1 MAETKTFLFLQGHPT
16 FFCVRLGDALKAEGH
31 NVRKIRLSGQD
42 MLFWPRR
49 GASSYRGGF
58 ARWRVWL
65 TDYVKRHGITDII
78 YYADRHPYHVEAL
91 VVARSLGVRAWAVEF
106 GYLRPDWLTLEP
118 EAMGAFSRFP
128 KDPKV
133 IRKLGIAA
141 GPLTNDEH
149 ESTYSHSFLE
159 EALFDIARNVA
170 HTIFMPFYPFYKSDA
185 PFSMVEDYYYW
196 ITNLLTTDN
205 AEARA
210 SQIQAECEEDGAD
223 FNLLAM
229 QLAHDYQI
237 RVSTHYDHLI
247 DMVEEVFA
255 SFAANAPRSRK
266 LIIKQHPL
274 DNGYQNWPRRI
285 DALKEKYNLGRQ
297 VRMIRGGDLGVLI
310 RNSKGVVLANSTV
323 GLNAARAGVPTVA
336 LGEAVYDIAGITHQG
351 GLDSFWTKPE
361 PVDAKLERQLVR
373 AMAAEIQVRG
383 SFYDKAGQKL
393 AIGEIVDRLTRRP
406 YPAWAR
412 NPVSVS

>member
-1 MAETKTFLFLQGHPT
+1 MAEKKTFLFLQGHPT

-31 NVRKIRLSGQD
+31 LVRKIRLSGQD

-49 GASSYRGGF
+49 GADSYRGGF

-65 TDYVKRHGITDII
+65 ADYVKQHGITDII

-91 VVARSLGVRAWAVEF
+91 AVARSLGVKAWAVEF

-118 EAMGAFSRFP
+118 EAMGAFSLFP

-133 IRKLGIAA
+133 IRELGIAA
-141 GPLTNDEH
+141 GPLSHDDH
-149 ESTYSHSFLE
+149 ESTYGHSFLE
-159 EALFDIARNVA
+159 EALFDIARNAA

-185 PFSMVEDYYYW
+185 PFSMVEDYFYW
-196 ITNLLTTDN
+196 IKNLLTTDN

-210 SQIQAECEEDGAD
+210 SQVQAKCEEEGAD
-223 FNLLAM
+223 YNLLAM

-237 RVSTHYDHLI
+237 RASTHYDHLI

-285 DALKEKYNLGRQ
+285 GALKEKYDLSRQ
-297 VRMIRGGDLGVLI
+297 VRMIRGGDLGSLI

-323 GLNAARAGVPTVA
+323 GLHAARAGVPTIA
-336 LGEAVYDIAGITHQG
+336 LGEAVYDIPGITHQS
-351 GLDSFWTKPE
+351 GLDSFWTAPE
-361 PVDAKLERQLVR
+361 AVDAKLERQMVR

-393 AIGEIVDRLTRRP
+393 AIAEIVDRLTRRP
-406 YPAWAR
+406 YPGWAKR
-412 NPVSVS
+412 PADIS

>member
-237 RVSTHYDHLI
+237 RASTHYDHLI

>member
-49 GASSYRGGF
+49 GADSYRGGF

-128 KDPKV
+128 KNPKV

-149 ESTYSHSFLE
+149 ESTYGHSFLE
-159 EALFDIARNVA
+159 EALFDIARNVT

-196 ITNLLTTDN
+196 IINLLTTDN

-237 RVSTHYDHLI
+237 RASTHYGHLI

-285 DALKEKYNLGRQ
+285 GALKEKYNLGRQ

-323 GLNAARAGVPTVA
+323 GLHAARAGVPTVT

>member
-1 MAETKTFLFLQGHPT
+1 MWLE
-16 FFCVRLGDALKAEGH
+16 FF
-31 NVRKIRLSGQD
+31 
-42 MLFWPRR
+42 
-49 GASSYRGGF
+49 
-58 ARWRVWL
+58 
-65 TDYVKRHGITDII
+65 
-78 YYADRHPYHVEAL
+78 
-91 VVARSLGVRAWAVEF
+91 
-106 GYLRPDWLTLEP
+106 
-118 EAMGAFSRFP
+118 
-128 KDPKV
+128 
-133 IRKLGIAA
+133 
-141 GPLTNDEH
+141 
-149 ESTYSHSFLE
+149 
-159 EALFDIARNVA
+159 
-170 HTIFMPFYPFYKSDA
+170 
-185 PFSMVEDYYYW
+185 
-196 ITNLLTTDN
+196 
-205 AEARA
+205 
-210 SQIQAECEEDGAD
+210 
-223 FNLLAM
+223 
-229 QLAHDYQI
+229 
-237 RVSTHYDHLI
+237 
-247 DMVEEVFA
+247 
-255 SFAANAPRSRK
+255 FAANAPRSRK

-285 DALKEKYNLGRQ
+285 GALKEKYNLGRQ